1 MDAPQHTPIT
11 KPIFFID
18 FDRTLFDTEKFYT
31 WLGADVYQRIDAIV
45 EGKLT
50 PPHFNTMIYDD
61 VLEFLK
67 FARTK
72 YHLVL
77 LTFLKV
83 EYSTNPVL
91 MQQLKINGSGV
102 APYFDEII
110 ITTKDKAIRAK
121 EFLITHEK
129 EGEEHLFVDDE
140 MGNISRMKEENP
152 LTTCYLMSRYTTA
165 SARAEDLKFGPDWV
179 IKSLEELQTLLEK
192 TN

>member
-1 MDAPQHTPIT
+1 MNDIHFT

-31 WLGADVYQRIDAIV
+31 WLGEDVYKKIDDIV
-45 EGKLT
+45 EGKQQ
-50 PPHFNTMIYDD
+50 PPHFTAMVYSD
-61 VLEFLK
+61 VPAFLE

-83 EYSTNPVL
+83 EYSSNPVM
-91 MQQLKINGSGV
+91 MQQMKINGSGI
-102 APYFDEII
+102 AQYFNDII

-121 EFLITHEK
+121 EYLALH
-129 EGEEHLFVDDE
+129 GEVGKPHLFIDDE

-152 LTTCYLMSRYTTA
+152 EVTCYLMRRFVRPDANSG
-165 SARAEDLKFGPDWV
+165 DLHFAPDFV
-179 IKSLEELQTLLEK
+179 VKDLDELKAQLGG
-192 TN
+192 